1 MRRVGGASRAPD
13 SNRSRLGAVEL
24 RVTELEERLD
34 ETHRENESSSV
45 RIGALS
51 HRITALEDTNL
62 ETRLAV
68 LEQRE
73 LDRLLETQE
82 YQERVTALEETVAR
96 MVEQVGSLS
105 RLVEPLQRMLQS
117 LNIQVH
123 WLRWQTSQLGAPLP
137 PAGPPPATPSRGSVL
152 ARARGTVRTE
162 LPPPATPNRP
172 ASSRVDAEDL

>member
-1 MRRVGGASRAPD
+1 MRRVGAPD

-24 RVTELEERLD
+24 TVTELEERLD
-34 ETHRENESSSV
+34 EFQHETHRENESSSV

-51 HRITALEDTNL
+51 HRITALEDANL

-73 LDRLLETQE
+73 LDRLLETAE
-82 YQERVTALEETVAR
+82 NEERVTALEHTVAR

-117 LNIQVH
+117 LDLQVH
-123 WLRWQTSQLGAPLP
+123 TLRMQTAALGAPVP
-137 PAGPPPATPSRGSVL
+137 PAGPPPATPLVPRP
-152 ARARGTVRTE
+152 RARGTVRTE